1 MILSR
6 ELLDDALQ
14 AVRESGEVILKAWD
28 RPRNIRHKGRI
39 DLVTDT
45 DVAVEDSLKRSL
57 GRILPEA
64 DFLAEE
70 SAGETELKEGPTWIV
85 DPLDGTT
92 NFAHRIPFVAVSVGL
107 WHGGAVRMGIV
118 HLPVLGEMYWA
129 VQDQGAF
136 LNGEKISV
144 TDTRDLVQA
153 LVATGF
159 PYTIK
164 TDVDQV
170 LGYMRRALMA
180 TRGVRRCGSAAT
192 DLAFTAAGRFD
203 AFFEIGLKPWDTAAG
218 ACLIREAGGMVSTM
232 DGKDYFPG
240 QETILGSNASLHRH
254 MVRMLAGE
262 RV

>member
-1 MILSR
+1 MILNRDLIEDSV
-6 ELLDDALQ
+6 Q
-14 AVRESGEVILKAWD
+14 AVRGAGEIILKAWD
-28 RPRNIRHKGRI
+28 KPRNIRHKGRI

-45 DVAVEDSLKRSL
+45 DVAVEDSLKKSL
-57 GRILPEA
+57 GRLLPGS

-70 SAGETELKEGPTWIV
+70 SAGETELKDGPTWIV

-107 WHGGAVRMGIV
+107 WHAGAVKMGIV
-118 HLPVLGEMYWA
+118 YLPVLGEMYWA
-129 VQDQGAF
+129 ARDQGAF
-136 LNGEKISV
+136 LNTDNITV
-144 TDTRDLVQA
+144 TDTQDLVQA

-170 LGYMRRALMA
+170 LGYMRRALVS

-218 ACLIREAGGMVSTM
+218 ACLIREAGGVVSTM
-232 DGKDYFPG
+232 DGQDYFPA
-240 QETILGSNASLHRH
+240 QDTILGSNAPLHQY
-254 MVRMLAGE
+254 MVRMLAGQTG
-262 RV
+262 

>member
-1 MILSR
+1 MIINR
-6 ELLDDALQ
+6 ELIDDALQ
-14 AVRESGEVILKAWD
+14 AVRGAGEIILEAWD

-39 DLVTDT
+39 DLVTDV
-45 DVAVEDSLKRSL
+45 DVAVEDSLKKSL
-57 GRILPEA
+57 GRILPGA

-70 SAGETELKEGPTWIV
+70 SAGETELKDGPTWIV

-129 VQDQGAF
+129 AQDQGAF
-136 LNGEKISV
+136 LNGEEISV

-232 DGKDYFPG
+232 DGQDYLPG
-240 QETILGSNASLHRH
+240 QETILGSNKVLHEQ
-254 MVRMLAGE
+254 MIKMLGA
-262 RV
+262 

>member
-1 MILSR
+1 MIINR
-6 ELLDDALQ
+6 ELIDDALQ
-14 AVRESGEVILKAWD
+14 AVRGAGEIILKAWD
-28 RPRNIRHKGRI
+28 KPRNIRHKGRI

-45 DVAVEDSLKRSL
+45 DVAVEDSLKKSL

-70 SAGETELKEGPTWIV
+70 SAGETELKDGPTWIV

-107 WHGGAVRMGIV
+107 WQGGAVRMGIV

-129 VQDQGAF
+129 AQDQGAF
-136 LNGEKISV
+136 LNGEQINV
-144 TDTRDLVQA
+144 TETQDLVQA

-170 LGYMRRALMA
+170 LGYMRRALMN

-203 AFFEIGLKPWDTAAG
+203 SFFEIGLKPWDTAAG

-232 DGKDYFPG
+232 DGQDYFPG
-240 QETILGSNASLHRH
+240 QETILGTNKVLHEQ
-254 MVRMLAGE
+254 MIKILGA
-262 RV
+262 

>member
-1 MILSR
+1 MIINR
-6 ELLDDALQ
+6 ELKEDALQ
-14 AVRESGEVILKAWD
+14 AVRGAGEIILKAWD

-45 DVAVEDSLKRSL
+45 DVAVEDSLKKSL
-57 GRILPEA
+57 GRILPGA

-70 SAGETELKEGPTWIV
+70 SAGETELKDGPTWIV

-129 VQDQGAF
+129 AQDQGAF
-136 LNGEKISV
+136 LNGEEISV

-232 DGKDYFPG
+232 DGQDYLPG
-240 QETILGSNASLHRH
+240 QETILGSNKVLHEQ
-254 MVRMLAGE
+254 MIKMLGA
-262 RV
+262 